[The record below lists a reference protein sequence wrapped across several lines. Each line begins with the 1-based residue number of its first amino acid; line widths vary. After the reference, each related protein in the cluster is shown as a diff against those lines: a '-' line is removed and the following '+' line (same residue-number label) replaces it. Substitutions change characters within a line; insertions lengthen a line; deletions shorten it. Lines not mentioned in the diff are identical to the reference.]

1 MSLVEA
7 IFGKGAKKP
16 KTSLT
21 SKEYR
26 EKIYNEQSE
35 EWHQRNLILWLE
47 KKGIY
52 YEISISG
59 IYLPNPHK
67 KGSKAWQIQNKANLQ
82 ALNKM
87 RGQGWNKGIADIKVY
102 LPKIELN
109 IELKTMIGRA
119 TKEQL
124 ETKKKIDKFRY
135 AKYYIIKG
143 YLNAIELIEKHL

>member
-1 MSLVEA
+1 LNLAEV
-7 IFGKGAKKP
+7 IFGKSAKKP

-26 EKIYNEQSE
+26 EKIYKEQSE
-35 EWHQRNLILWLE
+35 EFHQKNLVLWLE

-67 KGSKAWQIQNKANLQ
+67 KGSVAWQIQNKANLQ

-87 RGQGWNKGIADIKVY
+87 RGQGWNKGVCDIKVY
-102 LPKIELN
+102 LPKVELN
-109 IELKTMIGRA
+109 IELKTMRGRA
-119 TKEQL
+119 SKEQL
-124 ETKKKIDKFRY
+124 ETKKKIDKFKY
-135 AKYYIIKG
+135 AEYHIVKG
-143 YLNAIELIEKHL
+143 YLNAIELIEKNI